1 MDPELRALLRR
12 LLLPVYL
19 PTVLYTGGAA
29 AIVPVVPLVGLRLG
43 MSVPQVALLGT
54 LAGVL
59 AVIGP
64 IPTGRLVHRI
74 GERAALM
81 VGAMVAIAS
90 IIGCLIASTPT
101 TGAWRLWLFVAA
113 ILVMSVG
120 DLTWDLGRQTY
131 LADEVPA
138 HLRAR
143 AMTLFGGM
151 MRIGRIIG
159 PLIGA
164 AVIALFGAPAVFVVH
179 LVGATIGLVL
189 VTRFVTPHLGQA
201 TDPRSA
207 SPKPPTRRDAIRPIL
222 LVGIAALILTAARTN
237 RDLLLPLLGHWYGYH
252 DSLISLVFAVSSA
265 AELVLVLPAGSVM
278 DRYGRAAVLVPCLA
292 LMGIGF
298 AITPIAATVGGF
310 FLFGAL
316 LALGNGL
323 GAGINKT
330 LSADVTPAVGRA
342 RWMGVWNSV
351 SGAGGLV
358 GPAIVSIVAVGST
371 VVVASIATGA
381 LTLVGAAWAAW
392 WLPRLVPR
400 TRPSTRA
407 RLQVAASSAAGTAR
421 ARRTRRQR
429 R

>member
-1 MDPELRALLRR
+1 MEPELRALLRR

-19 PTVLYTGGAA
+19 PTMLYAGGAA

-43 MSVPQVALLGT
+43 MNVPQVALLGT

-74 GERAALM
+74 GERAALI
-81 VGAMVAIAS
+81 VGGLVAIVS
-90 IIGCLIASTPT
+90 IIACLIAAVPT
-101 TGAWRLWLFVAA
+101 TGTWRLWLFAVA

-151 MRIGRIIG
+151 MRVGRIVG

-164 AVIALFGAPAVFVVH
+164 AVIALFGAPAAFVVH
-179 LVGATIGLVL
+179 LVGACLSLVL
-189 VTRFVTPHLGQA
+189 VTRFVTPHVL
-201 TDPRSA
+201 
-207 SPKPPTRRDAIRPIL
+207 SPAAGRRDSPAPPTRRDAIRPIL
-222 LVGIAALILTAARTN
+222 LVGTAALILTAARTN
-237 RDLLLPLLGHWYGYH
+237 RDLLLPLLGHHYGYH
-252 DSLISLVFAVSSA
+252 ESLISLVFAVSSA

-278 DRYGRAAVLVPCLA
+278 DRYGRAAVLVSCLA

-298 AITPIAATVGGF
+298 AITPIAGTVGGF
-310 FLFGAL
+310 FLFAAL

-330 LSADVTPAVGRA
+330 LSADVTPSVGRA
-342 RWMGVWNSV
+342 RWMGLWNSV

-358 GPAIVSIVAVGST
+358 GPAMVSVIAVGST
-371 VVVASIATGA
+371 VVVASVATGA

-400 TRPSTRA
+400 TRPVPPPTTPGD
-407 RLQVAASSAAGTAR
+407 SSGDG
-421 ARRTRRQR
+421 
-429 R
+429 

>member
-19 PTVLYTGGAA
+19 PTALYASGAA
-29 AIVPVVPLVGLRLG
+29 AIVPVIPLVALRLG

-64 IPTGRLVHRI
+64 LPLGRVVHRI
-74 GERAALM
+74 GERAALI
-81 VGAMVAIAS
+81 VGALIAIVS
-90 IIGCLIASTPT
+90 IIACLVASTPAA
-101 TGAWRLWLFVAA
+101 GSWRVWLFAGA
-113 ILVMSVG
+113 ILVMSSG
-120 DLTWDLGRQTY
+120 DLIWDLGRQTY

-151 MRIGRIIG
+151 MRVGRIIG
-159 PLIGA
+159 PLLGA
-164 AVIALFGAPAVFVVH
+164 AVIVLYGAAAAFAVH
-179 LVGATIGLVL
+179 LVAACLCLVL
-189 VTRFVTPHLGQA
+189 VTRFVTPHLLPA
-201 TDPRSA
+201 AHTERD
-207 SPKPPTRRDAIRPIL
+207 SPAPPTRREALRPIL
-222 LVGIAALILTAARTN
+222 LVGTAALVLTAARTN

-265 AELVLVLPAGSVM
+265 AELVLVLPAGSLM

-298 AITPIAATVGGF
+298 AITPIAGTVGGF

-330 LSADVTPAVGRA
+330 LSADVTPSIGRA
-342 RWMGVWNSV
+342 RWMGLWNSV

-358 GPAIVSIVAVGST
+358 GPALVTVIAAAST
-371 VVVASIATGA
+371 VVAASIATGV
-381 LTLVGAAWAAW
+381 LTLVGAGWAAW

-400 TRPSTRA
+400 IRPVRT
-407 RLQVAASSAAGTAR
+407 ASD
-421 ARRTRRQR
+421 QDM
-429 R
+429 

>member
-1 MDPELRALLRR
+1 
-12 LLLPVYL
+12 
-19 PTVLYTGGAA
+19 
-29 AIVPVVPLVGLRLG
+29 
-43 MSVPQVALLGT
+43 
-54 LAGVL
+54 
-59 AVIGP
+59 
-64 IPTGRLVHRI
+64 
-74 GERAALM
+74 
-81 VGAMVAIAS
+81 
-90 IIGCLIASTPT
+90 
-101 TGAWRLWLFVAA
+101 
-113 ILVMSVG
+113 
-120 DLTWDLGRQTY
+120 
-131 LADEVPA
+131 
-138 HLRAR
+138 
-143 AMTLFGGM
+143 
-151 MRIGRIIG
+151 
-159 PLIGA
+159 
-164 AVIALFGAPAVFVVH
+164 VH
-179 LVGATIGLVL
+179 LVGATIELVL
-189 VTRFVTPHLGQA
+189 VTRFVTPHLGQV

-400 TRPSTRA
+400 TRPSTRG
-407 RLQVAASSAAGTAR
+407 ASSSSG
-421 ARRTRRQR
+421 
-429 R
+429 

>member
-19 PTVLYTGGAA
+19 PTVLYTSGAA

-64 IPTGRLVHRI
+64 LPLGRVVHRI
-74 GERAALM
+74 GERAALI
-81 VGAMVAIAS
+81 VGALVAIAS
-90 IIGCLIASTPT
+90 VIACLIASVPT
-101 TGAWRLWLFVAA
+101 SGTWRIWLFVVA
-113 ILVMSVG
+113 ILVMSSG
-120 DLTWDLGRQTY
+120 DLIWDLGRQTY

-151 MRIGRIIG
+151 MRVGRIVG
-159 PLIGA
+159 PLLGA
-164 AVIALFGAPAVFVVH
+164 AVIVLFGAPAAFVVH
-179 LVGATIGLVL
+179 LVAACLSLLL
-189 VTRFVTPHLGQA
+189 VTRFVAPHQLSPA
-201 TDPRSA
+201 VSRSL
-207 SPKPPTRRDAIRPIL
+207 SPTPPTRREAIRPIL
-222 LVGIAALILTAARTN
+222 LVGTAALVLTAARTN
-237 RDLLLPLLGHWYGYH
+237 RDLLLPLLGHYYGYH

-265 AELVLVLPAGSVM
+265 AELVLVLPAGTLM

-298 AITPIAATVGGF
+298 AITPIAGTVGGF
-310 FLFGAL
+310 FLFGGL

-342 RWMGVWNSV
+342 RWMGLWNSV

-358 GPAIVSIVAVGST
+358 GPAMVSVIAVGST
-371 VVVASIATGA
+371 VVVASVATGA

-400 TRPSTRA
+400 TRRVPPG
-407 RLQVAASSAAGTAR
+407 ASSGSG
-421 ARRTRRQR
+421 
-429 R
+429 

>member
-19 PTVLYTGGAA
+19 PTMLYSGGAA

-59 AVIGP
+59 TVVGP
-64 IPTGRLVHRI
+64 IPTGRVVHRL
-74 GERAALM
+74 GERAALIA
-81 VGAMVAIAS
+81 GGLVAIVS
-90 IIGCLIASTPT
+90 ILVCLGAALAPT
-101 TGAWRLWLFVAA
+101 GSWRLWVFAA
-113 ILVMSVG
+113 AVLVMALG

-131 LADEVPA
+131 LADEIPA

-151 MRIGRIIG
+151 MRVGRIVG
-159 PLIGA
+159 PLLGA
-164 AVIALFGAPAVFVVH
+164 AVIALWGASAAFVVH
-179 LVGATIGLVL
+179 LVAACVSLAL
-189 VTRFVTPHLGQA
+189 VTRFVTPHLAQSVGVRTGSA
-201 TDPRSA
+201 TVPS
-207 SPKPPTRRDAIRPIL
+207 RRAAIRPIL
-222 LVGIAALILTAARTN
+222 LVGAAALVLSAVRTN

-252 DSLISLVFAVSSA
+252 DSLVSLVFAVSSA
-265 AELVLVLPAGSVM
+265 AELVLVLPAGTVM

-292 LMGIGF
+292 VMGAAF
-298 AITPIAATVGGF
+298 VITPIAATVPGF
-310 FLFGAL
+310 FLFGGL

-342 RWMGVWNSV
+342 RWMGLWNSV
-351 SGAGGLV
+351 SGAGSLLGPGMVAALTTLSTVVTASVATGLLGLV
-358 GPAIVSIVAVGST
+358 GAG
-371 VVVASIATGA
+371 
-381 LTLVGAAWAAW
+381 WAAW

-400 TRPSTRA
+400 ERA
-407 RLQVAASSAAGTAR
+407 RAPQEA
-421 ARRTRRQR
+421 
-429 R
+429 

>member
-19 PTVLYTGGAA
+19 PTMLYAGGAA
-29 AIVPVVPLVGLRLG
+29 AILPVVPLVGLRLG

-54 LAGVL
+54 LAGAL

-81 VGAMVAIAS
+81 LGALVAIAS
-90 IIGCLIASTPT
+90 IIACLIASTPT
-101 TGAWRLWLFVAA
+101 TGTWRLWLFAVA

-151 MRIGRIIG
+151 MRVGRIIG

-164 AVIALFGAPAVFVVH
+164 AVIALFGAPAAFVVH
-179 LVGATIGLVL
+179 LVGATIGLL
-189 VTRFVTPHLGQA
+189 HALSGGSTGPGGLTPA
-201 TDPRSA
+201 
-207 SPKPPTRRDAIRPIL
+207 PTRRQALRPIL
-222 LVGIAALILTAARTN
+222 LVGAAVLILTAARTN
-237 RDLLLPLLGHWYGYH
+237 RDLLLPLLGHYYGYH
-252 DSLISLVFAVSSA
+252 DSLVSLVFAVSSA
-265 AELVLVLPAGSVM
+265 AELILVLPAGTLM

-292 LMGIGF
+292 LMGVGF
-298 AITPIAATVGGF
+298 AMTPIAGTVGGF
-310 FLFGAL
+310 FLFGGV

-342 RWMGVWNSV
+342 RWMGLWNSV
-351 SGAGGLV
+351 AGAGGLV
-358 GPAIVSIVAVGST
+358 GPAIVSVIAVGST
-371 VVVASIATGA
+371 VVVASVATGA
-381 LTLVGAAWAAW
+381 LALVGAAWAAW

-400 TRPSTRA
+400 TRQGLPPSR
-407 RLQVAASSAAGTAR
+407 SSTS
-421 ARRTRRQR
+421 
-429 R
+429 

>member
-101 TGAWRLWLFVAA
+101 TGAWRLWLFAAA

-164 AVIALFGAPAVFVVH
+164 AVIALFGAPAAFVVH

-189 VTRFVTPHLGQA
+189 VTRFVTPHALSDISTGPGGLTPA
-201 TDPRSA
+201 
-207 SPKPPTRRDAIRPIL
+207 PTRRDALRPIL
-222 LVGIAALILTAARTN
+222 LVGAAALVLTAARTN
-237 RDLLLPLLGHWYGYH
+237 RDLLLPLLGHYYGYH
-252 DSLISLVFAVSSA
+252 DSLVSLVFAVSSA
-265 AELVLVLPAGSVM
+265 AELVLVLPAGTLM
-278 DRYGRAAVLVPCLA
+278 DRYGRAAVLVPCLG
-292 LMGIGF
+292 LMGVGF
-298 AITPIAATVGGF
+298 ALTPMAGTVGGF
-310 FLFGAL
+310 FLFGGL
-316 LALGNGL
+316 LAPGNGL

-342 RWMGVWNSV
+342 RWMGLWNSV
-351 SGAGGLV
+351 AGAGGLV
-358 GPAIVSIVAVGST
+358 GPAMVTVIAAVST
-371 VVVASIATGA
+371 VVTASIATGA
-381 LTLVGAAWAAW
+381 LALVGAGWAAW

-400 TRPSTRA
+400 VPR
-407 RLQVAASSAAGTAR
+407 VAANEGPSYDK
-421 ARRTRRQR
+421 
-429 R
+429 

>member
-12 LLLPVYL
+12 LLMPVYL
-19 PTVLYTGGAA
+19 PTMLYAGGAA

-43 MSVPQVALLGT
+43 MNVPQVALLGT

-59 AVIGP
+59 TVIGP

-74 GERAALM
+74 GERAALI
-81 VGAMVAIAS
+81 VGGLVAIVS
-90 IIGCLIASTPT
+90 IVACLVAA
-101 TGAWRLWLFVAA
+101 TGVTGTWRLWLFAAA

-151 MRIGRIIG
+151 MRVGRIVG
-159 PLIGA
+159 PLLGA
-164 AVIALFGAPAVFVVH
+164 AVIALFGAPAAFVVH
-179 LVGATIGLVL
+179 LVAACLSLIL
-189 VTRFVTPHLGQA
+189 VTRFVTPHLVVPSQNPA
-201 TDPRSA
+201 D
-207 SPKPPTRRDAIRPIL
+207 SPAPATRRGAITPIL
-222 LVGIAALILTAARTN
+222 LVGTAALILTAARTN
-237 RDLLLPLLGHWYGYH
+237 RDLLLPLLGHYYGYH

-265 AELVLVLPAGSVM
+265 AELVLVLPAGTVM

-292 LMGIGF
+292 LMGIAF
-298 AITPIAATVGGF
+298 TITPIAGTVGGF
-310 FLFGAL
+310 FLFSGL

-342 RWMGVWNSV
+342 RWMGLWNSV

-358 GPAIVSIVAVGST
+358 GPGIVSLVAVGST
-371 VVVASIATGA
+371 VVVASVATGA
-381 LTLVGAAWAAW
+381 LTLVGAVWAAF

-400 TRPSTRA
+400 TRRTAPPSNPTTS
-407 RLQVAASSAAGTAR
+407 SSA
-421 ARRTRRQR
+421 
-429 R
+429 

>member
-29 AIVPVVPLVGLRLG
+29 AILPVVPLVGLRLG

-54 LAGVL
+54 MAGVL

-81 VGAMVAIAS
+81 LGAIVAIAS

-101 TGAWRLWLFVAA
+101 TGSWRLWLFAVA

-164 AVIALFGAPAVFVVH
+164 AVIALFGAPAAFVVH

-400 TRPSTRA
+400 TRPSTRG
-407 RLQVAASSAAGTAR
+407 ASSSSG
-421 ARRTRRQR
+421 
-429 R
+429 

>member
-19 PTVLYTGGAA
+19 PTMLYSGGAA

-59 AVIGP
+59 TVVGP
-64 IPTGRLVHRI
+64 IPTGRVVHRL
-74 GERAALM
+74 GERAALIA
-81 VGAMVAIAS
+81 GGLVAIVS
-90 IIGCLIASTPT
+90 ILVCLGAALAPT
-101 TGAWRLWLFVAA
+101 GSWRLWVFAA
-113 ILVMSVG
+113 AVLVMALG

-131 LADEVPA
+131 LADEIPA

-151 MRIGRIIG
+151 MRVGRIVG
-159 PLIGA
+159 PLLGA
-164 AVIALFGAPAVFVVH
+164 AVIALWGASAAFVVH
-179 LVGATIGLVL
+179 LVAACVSLAL
-189 VTRFVTPHLGQA
+189 VTRFVTPHLAQSVGVLTGSA
-201 TDPRSA
+201 TVPS
-207 SPKPPTRRDAIRPIL
+207 RRAAIRPIL
-222 LVGIAALILTAARTN
+222 LVGAAALVLSAVRTN

-252 DSLISLVFAVSSA
+252 DSLVSLVFAVSSA
-265 AELVLVLPAGSVM
+265 AELVLVLPAGTVM

-292 LMGIGF
+292 VMGAAF
-298 AITPIAATVGGF
+298 VITPIAATVPGF
-310 FLFGAL
+310 FLFGGL

-342 RWMGVWNSV
+342 RWMGLWNSV
-351 SGAGGLV
+351 SGAGSLLGPGMVAALTTLSTVVTASVATGLLGLV
-358 GPAIVSIVAVGST
+358 GAG
-371 VVVASIATGA
+371 
-381 LTLVGAAWAAW
+381 WAAW

-400 TRPSTRA
+400 ERA
-407 RLQVAASSAAGTAR
+407 RAPQEA
-421 ARRTRRQR
+421 
-429 R
+429 